1 MTFDSLFS
9 FSNDIADNVQGIN
22 RSLGD
27 KIPGAHTE
35 AKILREESH
44 EALAV
49 MGFLNK
55 FMDKMQKTSQLHNK
69 AFSDPKTTSNMAE
82 SSMKEGSKTVDN
94 DPSIEKP
101 SQNIKNKA
109 NKHN

>member
-9 FSNDIADNVQGIN
+9 FSNDIADDAQGIG

-44 EALAV
+44 EAVAI
-49 MGFLNK
+49 MGFINK
-55 FMDKMQKTSQLHNK
+55 FMGEMQKTSQVHNK
-69 AFSDPKTTSNMAE
+69 AFNDPKTTASMAE
-82 SSMKEGSKTVDN
+82 SSMKEGSKIVDN
-94 DPSIEKP
+94 DPNIEKP

-109 NKHN
+109 NQHN